1 MNCERWLPA
10 LLEAAADDRLDDVS
24 RSDREGLMAHL
35 EQCAECRLA
44 LQEQRDVRAAL
55 AARADAEAPAG
66 FSARVLSEIDLGP
79 SASLSSSLS
88 SSSSWVDMLRWR
100 IWTYRLVPVAT
111 VLLLLGIVT
120 ARSSP
125 EQIESAVGLS
135 ELAESWAFGDDEAP
149 PAFTLWG
156 QEDVA
161 GDLLLDA
168 ILSAEPDDTLS
179 GGDPS

>member
-10 LLEAAADDRLDDVS
+10 LLEAADDRPDDVG
-24 RSDREGLMAHL
+24 RPDRDGLMVHL

-44 LQEQRDVRAAL
+44 LQEQRVVRAAL
-55 AARADAEAPAG
+55 TARTDAEVPAG
-66 FSARVLSEIDLGP
+66 FSARVLSGIDVG
-79 SASLSSSLS
+79 ASSS
-88 SSSSWVDMLRWR
+88 SSSSWVDLLRWR

-111 VLLLLGIVT
+111 GLLLLGLVT
-120 ARSSP
+120 ARSAP
-125 EQIESAVGLS
+125 AQVESAVGLS
-135 ELAESWAFGDDEAP
+135 ELAEAWAFGEEGTT

-156 QEDVA
+156 QDDVA

>member
-10 LLEAAADDRLDDVS
+10 LLEAADDRLDDVG
-24 RSDREGLMAHL
+24 RSDRDGLMAHL

-44 LQEQRDVRAAL
+44 LQEQRVVRAAL
-55 AARADAEAPAG
+55 TARTDAEVPAG
-66 FSARVLSEIDLGP
+66 FSARVLSEINFEP
-79 SASLSSSLS
+79 S
-88 SSSSWVDMLRWR
+88 SSSSTSWVDMLRWR

-111 VLLLLGIVT
+111 GLLLLGLVT
-120 ARSSP
+120 ARSAP
-125 EQIESAVGLS
+125 DQVESAVGLS
-135 ELAESWAFGDDEAP
+135 ELAEAWAFGEEGTT

-156 QEDVA
+156 QDDVA

>member
-10 LLEAAADDRLDDVS
+10 LLEAADDRLDDVG
-24 RSDREGLMAHL
+24 RSDRDGLMAHL

-44 LQEQRDVRAAL
+44 LQEQRVVRAAL
-55 AARADAEAPAG
+55 TARTDAEVPAG
-66 FSARVLSEIDLGP
+66 FSARVLSEIDFEP
-79 SASLSSSLS
+79 S

-111 VLLLLGIVT
+111 GLLLLGLAT
-120 ARSSP
+120 ARSAP
-125 EQIESAVGLS
+125 DQVESAVGLS
-135 ELAESWAFGDDEAP
+135 ELAEAWAFGEEGTT

-156 QEDVA
+156 QDDVA

>member
-1 MNCERWLPA
+1 MADEA
-10 LLEAAADDRLDDVS
+10 TLLEAADDRLDDVS
-24 RSDREGLMAHL
+24 RSDRDGLMTHL

-44 LQEQRDVRAAL
+44 LQEQRVVRAAFT
-55 AARADAEAPAG
+55 ARADAEVPAG
-66 FSARVLSEIDLGP
+66 FSTRVLSEIDFGP
-79 SASLSSSLS
+79 
-88 SSSSWVDMLRWR
+88 SSSWVDMLRWR

-111 VLLLLGIVT
+111 VLLLLGLVT
-120 ARSSP
+120 ARSAPDQS
-125 EQIESAVGLS
+125 ESAVGLS
-135 ELAESWAFGDDEAP
+135 ELAEAWAFGDEGTT

>member
-1 MNCERWLPA
+1 LGR
-10 LLEAAADDRLDDVS
+10 
-24 RSDREGLMAHL
+24 H
-35 EQCAECRLA
+35 
-44 LQEQRDVRAAL
+44 AAL
-55 AARADAEAPAG
+55 EDLDLSARA
-66 FSARVLSEIDLGP
+66 
-79 SASLSSSLS
+79 
-88 SSSSWVDMLRWR
+88 
-100 IWTYRLVPVAT
+100 
-111 VLLLLGIVT
+111 
-120 ARSSP
+120 
-125 EQIESAVGLS
+125 

>member
-1 MNCERWLPA
+1 MNCEKWLPA
-10 LLEAAADDRLDDVS
+10 LLEAADDRLDDVS
-24 RSDREGLMAHL
+24 RSDRDGLMAHL
-35 EQCAECRLA
+35 KQCAECRLA
-44 LQEQRDVRAAL
+44 LQEQRIVRAAL
-55 AARADAEAPAG
+55 TARADAEVPAG
-66 FSARVLSEIDLGP
+66 FLARVLSEIDFGP
-79 SASLSSSLS
+79 
-88 SSSSWVDMLRWR
+88 SSSWVDMLRWR

-111 VLLLLGIVT
+111 VLLLLGLVT

-125 EQIESAVGLS
+125 DQIESAVGLS
-135 ELAESWAFGDDEAP
+135 ELAEAWAFGEEGTT